1 MERRFYMNAALR
13 AEASASGARVLR
25 GYAARYN
32 VTTKIAG
39 QFHERLAP
47 GSFTSA
53 LKRGDETLFLVDHA
67 GQPMART
74 KNGTLRLGEDKQGL
88 FFSAQLPNTTAAKDL
103 FEQVRV
109 GNMDECSFAF
119 SVAPG
124 DDDWDDGY
132 DCPDEDCCARGS
144 RGLPRRTI
152 KSLRLFDC
160 SCVSRPAYPQTSI
173 SATATYMDVSSADD
187 DDDNGADGA
196 GDPWYQASGVIV
208 SAEARNR
215 ARRAHRHTA
224 AQEAHDFA
232 SQLFRAT
239 IRATRDLS
247 RQ

>member
-1 MERRFYMNAALR
+1 
-13 AEASASGARVLR
+13 
-25 GYAARYN
+25 
-32 VTTKIAG
+32 
-39 QFHERLAP
+39 
-47 GSFTSA
+47 
-53 LKRGDETLFLVDHA
+53 
-67 GQPMART
+67 MART

-215 ARRAHRHTA
+215 AAEHTGTPPRKKPTTLRRSCSGRRFGRPRLVAPVNEFNPA
-224 AQEAHDFA
+224 AGRTE
-232 SQLFRAT
+232 R
-239 IRATRDLS
+239 
-247 RQ
+247 RQNPTP

>member
-1 MERRFYMNAALR
+1 MERRLYMNAALR

-47 GSFTSA
+47 GSFTRA
-53 LKRGDETLFLVDHA
+53 LQRGDETLFLVDHA

-74 KNGTLRLGEDKQGL
+74 KNGTLKLGEDKNGL

-124 DDDWDDGY
+124 DDDWDDGFGNCG
-132 DCPDEDCCARGS
+132 DPECCVAGS
-144 RGLPRRTI
+144 RGAPLRTI
-152 KSLRLFDC
+152 KSVRLFDC
-160 SCVSRPAYPQTSI
+160 SCVSRPAYPQASVST
-173 SATATYMDVSSADD
+173 AFTATDVSSADGND
-187 DDDNGADGA
+187 DDEDLEST
-196 GDPWYQASGVIV
+196 DP
-208 SAEARNR
+208 
-215 ARRAHRHTA
+215 
-224 AQEAHDFA
+224 
-232 SQLFRAT
+232 
-239 IRATRDLS
+239 
-247 RQ
+247 